1 MELRG
6 KVALVTGASRGIGR
20 GIALALAD
28 EGADVALCGLHRD
41 TAEALA
47 QEIRARG
54 QRALAFAVDVSQAAA
69 VADMVQQT
77 AAGLGGIDVLVN
89 NAGAGSA
96 GNLVDLT
103 EEQWDRVM
111 DVNAKGVFLACKY
124 AIPPMLARGGG
135 AIVNIAS
142 VAGRIGYPGIA
153 HYSAS
158 KFAVI
163 GLTQALAREVG
174 RQGIRVNAVCP
185 GHVPTDMLWETA
197 RAWGSTPQA
206 FQEAEGVLPTPQSV
220 EEIAQAVIFLA
231 RHDAITG
238 QTLNVDGGVCF
249 N

>member
-1 MELRG
+1 
-6 KVALVTGASRGIGR
+6 
-20 GIALALAD
+20 
-28 EGADVALCGLHRD
+28 
-41 TAEALA
+41 
-47 QEIRARG
+47 
-54 QRALAFAVDVSQAAA
+54 
-69 VADMVQQT
+69 MVQQT
-77 AAGLGGIDVLVN
+77 AAELGGIDLLVN

-96 GNLVDLT
+96 ANLVDLT

-111 DVNAKGVFLACKY
+111 DVNAKGTFLACKY
-124 AIPPMLARGGG
+124 AIPPMLTRGGG

-158 KFAVI
+158 KAAVI

-220 EEIAQAVIFLA
+220 EEIAQAVVFLA
-231 RHDAITG
+231 KHDAITG